1 MQITRYRGDT
11 GPDKILISKD
21 GAATDLTGSTVYM
34 TLNTKKNPTDTV
46 DQVYQL
52 IGSVTTPTS
61 GIVEFSPS
69 AAQAD
74 RVGLFYYDI
83 QITDAVGNKI
93 TVAKDVYQY
102 VQDIT
107 KN

>member
-21 GAATDLTGSTVYM
+21 GAAQNLTGCIVYM

-61 GIVEFSPS
+61 GVVEFAPN
-69 AAQAD
+69 ATQAD